1 MHTICPRH
9 PVCRPK
15 PGKSSSG
22 GLLTTSREFHPNCRS
37 DRAAPIACS
46 CVAGLWLDGSTIV
59 IPTVIAMP
67 GATRHLQREFSLGVV
82 GIGVQGTLF
91 QWVHCSPTFQ
101 LRGVPCCGGSCF
113 RTSELMYLTNGYSVV
128 KEHRGACGP
137 LSSLLQLS
145 TPQTEL
151 IFSKNLKQIF
161 QRLLSSF
168 EQPDQ

>member
-137 LSSLLQLS
+137 LNPLPRLP
-145 TPQTEL
+145 TFKTEL

-161 QRLLSSF
+161 QTPPCAF
-168 EQPDQ
+168 